1 MMDNKEWRNKKIEE
15 LLFKAVHSDVTAEI
29 SEADVIQAKKLVK
42 QNARSTHEFFVIF
55 ASLNLLNAAIKRPQ
69 YKKKLHYSEIKG
81 NVSRLLQHLITLD
94 FNEYN
99 VAFYIN
105 PSEKCAYLE
114 IYTIQFSFHNI
125 LMSEAIEAFMHS
137 DLNKVKAWKEIRLQK
152 IAGELFELSM
162 LNQLMI
168 THSPISDITQPKNQ
182 AF

>member
-1 MMDNKEWRNKKIEE
+1 MMDNKEWLHQKIKE
-15 LLFKAVHSDVTAEI
+15 LLFKAVHSDVTADIAEV
-29 SEADVIQAKKLVK
+29 DVIQAKKIVK
-42 QNARSTHEFFVIF
+42 QNARSTHEFFLIF

-81 NVSRLLQHLITLD
+81 NVSRLLGHLITLD
-94 FNEYN
+94 FKEYN

-105 PSEKCAYLE
+105 PIEKCAYVE

-125 LMSEAIEAFMHS
+125 LMSEAIEAFIHS

-152 IAGELFELSM
+152 IAGELFGLSM

-168 THSPISDITQPKNQ
+168 AHSPIIDIMQHKNQ